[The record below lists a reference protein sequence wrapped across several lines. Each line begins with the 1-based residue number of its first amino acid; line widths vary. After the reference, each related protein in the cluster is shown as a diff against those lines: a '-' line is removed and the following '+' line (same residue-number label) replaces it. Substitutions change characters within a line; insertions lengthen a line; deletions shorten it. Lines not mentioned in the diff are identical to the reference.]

1 MKRDISV
8 KKIILMLLAL
18 SLAVCGFSTETEIK
32 NEPFEADISIRFYDR
47 RVYYP
52 GNNSAE
58 PIFVRVSITNT
69 SAKPLRF
76 KLANDRMFSLDF
88 SLVSTKNKMLPH
100 TEPWIRKRNTNQ
112 HIYFREISIE
122 TGETYS
128 FVENLKDYIQI
139 DNPGIYML
147 SADFYPE
154 LKQQS
159 DLSEVHIGS
168 NRLNLEI
175 KPAPAAAV
183 LGALP
188 VSSVTSEIL
197 QPQPISPDKVIAY
210 MLTARQ
216 KSQWEQFFLYLDI
229 ERMIARDPAR
239 NRRYKAE
246 HESGRMTMINT
257 YKHDLMQ
264 ARTDKDVAMIP
275 VEFKIERTT
284 YSATEAEVTVIEWF
298 AYTNFREKKRF
309 TYHLA
314 SRDDIWT
321 VYDYAVENIGTE

>member
-1 MKRDISV
+1 MVLLSV
-8 KKIILMLLAL
+8 WCAAAED
-18 SLAVCGFSTETEIK
+18 AVENQIFD
-32 NEPFEADISIRFYDR
+32 ADVSIRFYDR

-52 GNNSAE
+52 GNDAAE
-58 PIFVRVSITNT
+58 PIFVKVSITNK
-69 SAKPLRF
+69 SAQPLRF

-88 SLVSTKNKMLPH
+88 SVLSTKNKSLPH
-100 TEPWIRKRNTNQ
+100 TEPWVRKRNTNQ

-128 FVENLKDYIQI
+128 FVENLKDYITI
-139 DNPGIYML
+139 ESPGMYVL

-154 LKQQS
+154 LKR
-159 DLSEVHIGS
+159 LTNTSELHVTS
-168 NRLNLEI
+168 NRLGLEV
-175 KPAPAAAV
+175 KPSPAAAA
-183 LGALP
+183 LGAVP
-188 VSSVTSEIL
+188 VASVSREVL

-210 MLTARQ
+210 MLSARQ
-216 KSQWEQFFLYLDI
+216 KSQWDQFFLYLDI
-229 ERMIARDPAR
+229 ERMIARDPVR

-246 HESGRMTMINT
+246 AEAGRISMINT

-284 YSATEAEVTVIEWF
+284 YSATEAEVTVLEWF
-298 AYTNFREKKRF
+298 DYTSFREKKRF
-309 TYHLA
+309 TYNLA

-321 VYDYAVENIGTE
+321 VYNYSVDNLGTE